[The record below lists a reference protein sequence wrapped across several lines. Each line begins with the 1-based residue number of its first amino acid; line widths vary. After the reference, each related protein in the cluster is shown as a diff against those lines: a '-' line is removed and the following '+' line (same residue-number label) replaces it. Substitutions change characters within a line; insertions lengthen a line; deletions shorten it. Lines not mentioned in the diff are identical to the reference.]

1 MVDMN
6 DPINKF
12 MDKKNKESLG
22 EATETE
28 NVAKEDPA
36 LSNIKTRK
44 TFDDGESISKDDAKA
59 VAMIRRFM
67 NMALIIPLAIIFLV
81 GVFYVVLQLLPTF
94 LIMIIGFIPWGEF
107 GDASILSFSEFLTG
121 NPLGTW
127 YFMDATLWF
136 LIIGIIIGIINKQG
150 EKGIVENFVSGAA
163 DMMSVVLIIAV
174 ARGASYLMGV
184 TYLDNYIIYSA

>member
-94 LIMIIGFIPWGEF
+94 LIMIKRFI
-107 GDASILSFSEFLTG
+107 FL
-121 NPLGTW
+121 L
-127 YFMDATLWF
+127 F
-136 LIIGIIIGIINKQG
+136 
-150 EKGIVENFVSGAA
+150 
-163 DMMSVVLIIAV
+163 
-174 ARGASYLMGV
+174 
-184 TYLDNYIIYSA
+184 